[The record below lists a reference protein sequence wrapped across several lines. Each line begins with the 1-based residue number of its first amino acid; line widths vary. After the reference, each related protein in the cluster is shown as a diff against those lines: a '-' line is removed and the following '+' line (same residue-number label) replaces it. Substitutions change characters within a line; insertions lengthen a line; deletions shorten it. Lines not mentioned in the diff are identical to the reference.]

1 MKKTCKQDG
10 TKHKF
15 FRQHDEESEYIK
27 GLHSKTR
34 RMTMSII
41 VWQLTFQKKHETL
54 NKSCSMA

>member
-41 VWQLTFQKKHETL
+41 VW
-54 NKSCSMA
+54 